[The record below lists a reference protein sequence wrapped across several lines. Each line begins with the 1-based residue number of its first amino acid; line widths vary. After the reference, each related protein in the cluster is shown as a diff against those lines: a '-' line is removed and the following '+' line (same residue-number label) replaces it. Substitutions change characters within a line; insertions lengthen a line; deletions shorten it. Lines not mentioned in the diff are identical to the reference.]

1 MKYPNPYFNVKSC
14 KTCNHD
20 FKPTAPSQLY
30 CGTKCR
36 GKNSYY
42 KRNYNITET
51 EYLQLKLK
59 HNNRCAICAS
69 EGFFIGKNN
78 HTEKLVVD
86 HDHETGAVRGILCHN
101 CNRAL
106 GLFKDN
112 VSFLQT
118 AIKYLD
124 KSKKA

>member
-14 KTCNHD
+14 KTCKND
-20 FKPTAPSQLY
+20 FTPTAPSQLY

-42 KRNYNITET
+42 KRNYNITEN
-51 EYLQLKLK
+51 EYLQLKLE
-59 HNNRCAICAS
+59 HNNRCAICNS

-86 HDHETGAVRGILCHN
+86 HDHDTGAVRGILCHN